1 MQALFSNGRWTYAIA
16 LAATVVGL
24 LNTSKVV
31 HAADSSMCIF
41 VKKVLATQEAEFSP
55 LKGKEDI
62 GLGRDKTRF
71 HGTLAPE
78 QGVTCQ
84 LYVRRQVGKRI
95 LSPEYVCT
103 LIDNITY
110 DQAEA
115 RYVAV
120 TSDIKGCLLN
130 WKYTEEKK
138 GDRAQQTE
146 LWRLRGTG
154 PSANIKLEV
163 FDWSAAADRFNGTKS
178 ATPGAS
184 LTLSLGDTAPGPEN
198 AKLPVFGKPAQ

>member
-1 MQALFSNGRWTYAIA
+1 VNWVDGAASVPSRVVSTPTSGLDNAIKYAASKPQQAGPGFTVKGIFMQALFSNGRWTYAIA

-41 VKKVLATQEAEFSP
+41 VKKVLATREAEFSP
-55 LKGKEDI
+55 LKGKEDT

-78 QGVTCQ
+78 QGVTCK

-110 DQAEA
+110 D
-115 RYVAV
+115 
-120 TSDIKGCLLN
+120 
-130 WKYTEEKK
+130 
-138 GDRAQQTE
+138 
-146 LWRLRGTG
+146 
-154 PSANIKLEV
+154 
-163 FDWSAAADRFNGTKS
+163 
-178 ATPGAS
+178 
-184 LTLSLGDTAPGPEN
+184 
-198 AKLPVFGKPAQ
+198 